1 MSDGMRVSGS
11 NNILADNTS
20 IKKAPIKLQ
29 DMTNMT
35 FSDVNSELNLKS
47 TNNTNKLSSGNAQ
60 ANLTIFEESQDTTG
74 IIKDTLINAIK
85 SSDLSDKYLSSGKN
99 KQTIDKIAEA
109 SISVG
114 QKENVDPRLLFAIA
128 MQESDCGTNTK
139 HTGSAKGAMGIL
151 PGALKAVKSQPEF
164 RKGLEN
170 TTHAQLATNH
180 EKSMLVAARYLK
192 VVARELEAK
201 VNKGISEDSLG
212 VGNLNSDTWKILS
225 SYRWGAGAAAKDLKK
240 DGDIDKGY
248 EKTFKDYLSS
258 MGVNLFKK

>member
-1 MSDGMRVSGS
+1 MSDGLRVSGS
-11 NNILADNTS
+11 NNIVADNTS
-20 IKKAPIKLQ
+20 VKKAQVKPQ
-29 DMTNMT
+29 DMTNMN
-35 FSDVNSELNLKS
+35 FSDANSELNLKS
-47 TNNTNKLSSGNAQ
+47 TNNTSKLSSGNAQ
-60 ANLTIFEESQDTTG
+60 AIFPIFEQTPTNTG
-74 IIKDTLINAIK
+74 ITKDTLITAIK
-85 SSDLSDKYLSSGKN
+85 NSDLSDKYEGNSKSKE
-99 KQTIDKIAEA
+99 TMDRIAEA

-139 HTGSAKGAMGIL
+139 HAGSAKGAMGIL

-164 RKGLEN
+164 KKGLES

-180 EKSMLVAARYLK
+180 EKSMVVAARYLK
-192 VVARELEAK
+192 VAARELEAK